1 VVEVETVSQRK
12 ASILNP
18 VASAREV
25 LQIVREMS
33 FDDLHDAAL
42 RTPRVAIVAPT
53 IDSARSLATDV
64 FGSAASRLVV
74 AIDDAEA
81 WPDCAD
87 VVVLAPG
94 TRPVRPAQSV
104 PVVEVREGDTVQRT
118 RQLLVAVSEDL
129 ELSLGRAFPELRQ
142 VSAMQVIRTT
152 SRVNAQFALAS
163 NIPAL
168 VPIVG
173 GLLAAGADTIVLTK
187 NQLMMIY
194 KLAAIHGRDIDNR
207 FAIYREMVPVVGAGI
222 FWRTIA
228 RDLADMMPFAAGAV
242 PKVAIAF
249 TGTFVAGMAAHV
261 YYVEGKRASA
271 ARIREYSRNALGEL
285 RETPGLLRTL
295 PGVNRLI
302 RSSDEEL
309 PHVVEVDYTTGASA
323 RMP

>member
-1 VVEVETVSQRK
+1 MVEVNSVPQRK
-12 ASILNP
+12 ASMLNP

-42 RTPRVAIVAPT
+42 RTPRIAVIAPT
-53 IDSARSLATDV
+53 VDAARALALDV
-64 FGSAASRLVV
+64 FGISAAGLVV
-74 AIDDAEA
+74 ASDDSKP
-81 WPDCAD
+81 WPDGAD
-87 VVVLAPG
+87 VVLLAAG
-94 TRPVRPAQSV
+94 ARPVRPTTSG
-104 PVVEVREGDTVQRT
+104 PVVDVGSDDSVQRT
-118 RQLLVAVSEDL
+118 RQALVAVSEDL
-129 ELSLGRAFPELRQ
+129 ALSLGRVFPELRQ
-142 VSAMQVIRTT
+142 AAAMQVIRTT
-152 SRVNAQFALAS
+152 SRVNAQFALVS

-222 FWRTIA
+222 FWRTVA

-271 ARIREYSRNALGEL
+271 ARIREYSRKAMGEL
-285 RETPGLLRTL
+285 RETPGLLKAL
-295 PGVNRLI
+295 PGVNRLT
-302 RSSDEEL
+302 RNTDDES
-309 PHVVEVDYTTGASA
+309 PHVVDVDYTTGASA